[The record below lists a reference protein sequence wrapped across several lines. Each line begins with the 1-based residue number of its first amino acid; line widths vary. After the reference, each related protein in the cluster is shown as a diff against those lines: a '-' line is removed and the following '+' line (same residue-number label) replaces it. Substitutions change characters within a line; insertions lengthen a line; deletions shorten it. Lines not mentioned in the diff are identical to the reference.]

1 MYENPSYGVGA
12 VIVLGGKLERKKDQ
26 FLVRPASKRN
36 WGQGPTQYGLKEE
49 QFFCWYED
57 NIQSREKQ
65 AKCKGMPSQE
75 ESEVSVLGQDDSW
88 EGEGQWSAEGWDDEI
103 CGMVSDDG

>member
-36 WGQGPTQYGLKEE
+36 WGQEPTQQGINKEE
-49 QFFCWYED
+49 DFC
-57 NIQSREKQ
+57 
-65 AKCKGMPSQE
+65 
-75 ESEVSVLGQDDSW
+75 
-88 EGEGQWSAEGWDDEI
+88 
-103 CGMVSDDG
+103 